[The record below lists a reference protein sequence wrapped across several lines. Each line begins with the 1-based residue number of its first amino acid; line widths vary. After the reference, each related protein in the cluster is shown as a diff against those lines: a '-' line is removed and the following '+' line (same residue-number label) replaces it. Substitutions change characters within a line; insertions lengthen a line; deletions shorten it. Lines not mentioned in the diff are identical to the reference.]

1 MRNIVLS
8 FHTPA
13 YISVIREEVARNSHI
28 ADKHHRARSAARTK
42 TPYMDWF
49 LQTSPFLHIF
59 LHYISSLLVDTPA
72 FRMRVATICVVDD
85 YIAPILKK
93 RIQAL
98 DRQMPEQGLRVFFWE
113 VIDV

>member
-1 MRNIVLS
+1 MKAAFI
-8 FHTPA
+8 A
-13 YISVIREEVARNSHI
+13 YNQAHVEEVEAI
-28 ADKHHRARSAARTK
+28 
-42 TPYMDWF
+42 
-49 LQTSPFLHIF
+49 LHQLSIRGF
-59 LHYISSLLVDTPA
+59 NRWQDIQSGEPHLGTHAWPA
-72 FRMRVATICVVDD
+72 KNMATLCIVDD